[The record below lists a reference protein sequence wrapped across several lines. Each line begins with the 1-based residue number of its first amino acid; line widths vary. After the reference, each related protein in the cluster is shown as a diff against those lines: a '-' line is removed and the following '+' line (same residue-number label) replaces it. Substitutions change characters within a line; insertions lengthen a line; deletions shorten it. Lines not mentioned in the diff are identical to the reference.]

1 MPASTDYW
9 INDRS
14 GDPLL
19 VMTGEVDAAL
29 TKVCDDGH
37 QTQVITSRSDLS
49 DIEVAYRMFERWR
62 QENFFK
68 RNCIYDHR
76 QRCPQAHQG
85 RPHCRGR
92 RVMCSAGI
100 FGR

>member
-29 TKVCDDGH
+29 TKALPRLLREV
-37 QTQVITSRSDLS
+37 RDLVG
-49 DIEVAYRMFERWR
+49 E
-62 QENFFK
+62 
-68 RNCIYDHR
+68 
-76 QRCPQAHQG
+76 
-85 RPHCRGR
+85 R
-92 RVMCSAGI
+92 RVTIVFDRGGWCLMKYYKRRYWPTKPKWRGSNGFWRRSRAI
-100 FGR
+100 LNEV